1 MLSFD
6 KLINFC
12 HKYSKFIKNNYEG
25 IQLMKTIKFSLL
37 LIALFAMN
45 TYSQLPPLIDRE
57 IFFGDP
63 EISGAQISPNGDYI
77 TFIKPFNGVRNI
89 WVKEFDASFE
99 DARPL
104 TADTTRPITGYFW
117 SVNSDYVLY
126 VQDKG
131 GDENYNI
138 YRVNPKDEGDPVPAS
153 VNITDYENVRAVIY
167 SVPRTT
173 PGHIVVGIND
183 RNPQLH
189 DVYKM
194 NIADGSRELLWQ
206 NDDNVIG
213 WSVDLQGNLRLGIK
227 MTPDGGSEIL
237 KIEGDKLVSIYSVS
251 NEESASPV
259 RFTEDGK
266 SFYMIT
272 NKGDDLDKT
281 QLMLYNLE
289 DDSIEFIE
297 KDPLDEV
304 DFGSAYFSDITNE
317 LVFTS
322 YTADKRRVYFRN
334 EEFEAD
340 FNKLKSLL
348 PDGEISLGSATDD
361 EKVWLVR
368 VSQDTDPGSVYVFDR
383 EKGTVE
389 FLYKSRPELP
399 SEHLA
404 NMKPIRYT
412 ARDGLEIPAYLTLPK
427 GVEPKNLPTVLFVH
441 GGPWARDYYG
451 YDAIAQFL
459 ANRGYVVLQPNFR
472 GSTGYGKEFL
482 NAGNKEWGTGAMQ
495 HDLTDAV
502 KWLVEQGYS
511 DPNKV
516 AIAGGS
522 YGGYATLAG
531 LAFTP
536 DIYAAGFDI
545 VGPSNIITLLNSI
558 PPYWEP
564 MKKMFAVRVGDM
576 DDPGELK
583 MLQEQSPLNYAE
595 NITKPLFVVQGA
607 NDPRVKKAEADQIV
621 VALRELGRDVEYMLA
636 MDEGHGFS
644 GLENRIA
651 MFFAMEKFFA
661 KYLGGRYQEDLRAE
675 IQERYDELM
684 VDITTVTL
692 PEKKEAPKAEKVNVF
707 DGSKV
712 NFGDYKYDITVKARG
727 QEIKMVTTRSIS
739 KSDDNG
745 KEVVVVVDE
754 ISGMMAGT
762 DTLIVDAKTL
772 LPIKRIANQGMSK
785 INVTFSSDKIEGSIQ
800 AGPQNLP
807 LNVSLDSPVLS
818 DGAGADIAIA
828 TLPLN
833 DGYNAQ
839 IDKFD
844 LMSAKVATSIVNV
857 VGLETLEINGD
868 SMEVYKVEVT
878 PTEDGG
884 TTKTLWFSKDD
895 KMLVKTE
902 QDLPAAMGGGSV
914 SSIITK

>member
-1 MLSFD
+1 
-6 KLINFC
+6 
-12 HKYSKFIKNNYEG
+12 
-25 IQLMKTIKFSLL
+25 MKTIKFSIL
-37 LIALFAMN
+37 LIILSSISSF
-45 TYSQLPPLIDRE
+45 SQLPPLIDRE
-57 IFFGDP
+57 VFFGDP
-63 EISGAQISPNGDYI
+63 EISGAQISPNGEYI

-89 WVKEFDASFE
+89 WVKEFDAAFE

-117 SVNSDYVLY
+117 SVNSEYVLY

-138 YRVNPKDEGDPVPAS
+138 YRVNPKDEGDPVPESA
-153 VNITDYENVRAVIY
+153 NITDYENVRAIIY
-167 SVPRTT
+167 SVPNKT
-173 PGHIVVGIND
+173 PNHIIVGIND

-189 DVYKM
+189 DVYKL
-194 NIADGSRELLWQ
+194 NIADGSKELMWK
-206 NDDNVIG
+206 NDDNVIS
-213 WSVDLQGNLRLGIK
+213 WSVDLEGKLRLAIK

-237 KIEGDKLVSIYSVS
+237 KIEGDSLISIYSVN
-251 NEESASPV
+251 NEESAAPI
-259 RFTEDGK
+259 RFTEDAK

-281 QLMLYNLE
+281 QLMLYNLS
-289 DDSIEFIE
+289 DDTIEFIE

-304 DFGSAYFSDITNE
+304 DFGSAYFSEVTNE
-317 LVFTS
+317 LVFTA
-322 YTADKRRVYFRN
+322 YTADTNRVYFRN
-334 EEFEAD
+334 DEFEAD
-340 FNKLKSLL
+340 YNKLKSLL
-348 PDGEISLGSATDD
+348 PDGEISLGSSTDD

-404 NMKPIRYT
+404 SMKPIRYT

-427 GVEPKNLPTVLFVH
+427 GVEAKNLPTVLFVH

-502 KWLVEQGYS
+502 NWLVEQGYS

-536 DIYAAGFDI
+536 EVYAAGFDI

-558 PPYWEP
+558 PPYWAP

-576 DDPGELK
+576 DDPEELK

-621 VALRELGRDVEYMLA
+621 LALRELNREVEYMLA

-661 KYLGGRYQEDLRAE
+661 KHLGGRYQEDLNE
-675 IQERYDELM
+675 DIQERYNELM
-684 VDITTVTL
+684 VDIATVRL
-692 PEKKEAPKAEKVNVF
+692 PEKKESPQAEKVSTF

-712 NFGDYKYDITVKARG
+712 NFGDIKYNITVNARG
-727 QEIKMVTTRSIS
+727 QEIGMVTIRSVA
-739 KSDDNG
+739 KSSHDG
-745 KEVVVVVDE
+745 KEIIVVVDE

-785 INVTFSSDKIEGSIQ
+785 INVTFGSSKIEGSIQ

-807 LNVSLDSPVLS
+807 LNLNIDSPVLS
-818 DGAGADIAIA
+818 DGAGADLAIA
-828 TLPLN
+828 TLPLAE
-833 DGYNAQ
+833 GYKAQ
-839 IDKFD
+839 VDKFD
-844 LMSAKVATSIVNV
+844 LMSAKVVTSIVSV
-857 VGLETLEINGD
+857 VGSETVDLNGNKID
-868 SMEVYKVEVT
+868 VYKVEVS
-878 PTEDGG
+878 PTEEGG
-884 TTKTLWFSKDD
+884 VTKLMWFSKDD
-895 KMLVKTE
+895 HRLVKTD
-902 QDLPAAMGGGSV
+902 QDLPAAMGGGKVTST
-914 SSIITK
+914 IAK